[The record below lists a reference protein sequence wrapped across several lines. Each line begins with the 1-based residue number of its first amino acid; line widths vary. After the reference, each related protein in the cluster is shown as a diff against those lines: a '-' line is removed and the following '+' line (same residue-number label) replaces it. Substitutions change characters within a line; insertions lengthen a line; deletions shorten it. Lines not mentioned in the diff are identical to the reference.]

1 MRKILKLSVA
11 FIAVLFSSSAF
22 CQRHISDFEIQRA
35 FPDLK
40 KKWTDYKTNEADQNF
55 LSLYSTLYRESVS
68 LEEMKQAFYKNRN
81 AKAKDK
87 EIHYDDFVV
96 IKPELHPEDIY
107 VRVYPTLKDHPEK
120 QVEEGERIMLSNP
133 KWYMGFVVSPRAYF
147 DVYNNGK
154 RTISAPY
161 AYYSD
166 FFAYATY
173 NPVLQLDGPYNWS
186 WKTSWGARMIGQL
199 HAMRTD
205 EHWWLKDE
213 KQFSV
218 LLYIKKDE
226 YKVQDYQGIHT
237 HVRREY
243 YSLELLEP
251 EVPDAETKKLFED
264 LKEFVEKIPFG
275 AFAPYFTTDLRQM
288 TGRYYKVTVNRCGW
302 LTTDYL

>member
-1 MRKILKLSVA
+1 MKKNLKLSVA
-11 FIAVLFSSSAF
+11 LIVLLFSSNAF
-22 CQRHISDFEIQRA
+22 CQRHFPNFKDQRA
-35 FPDLK
+35 FHDLK
-40 KKWTDYKTNEADQNF
+40 EQWTDYKTNEADKNF
-55 LSLYSTLYRESVS
+55 LSLYGRLYRETVS

-87 EIHYDDFVV
+87 EIHYEDFVV

-161 AYYSD
+161 AMYSD
-166 FFAYATY
+166 FFAYAAY
-173 NPVLQLDGPYNWS
+173 RPVLQLDGPYNWS

-226 YKVQDYQGIHT
+226 YKEQDYLGIHT

-251 EVPDAETKKLFED
+251 EVPDEATKKLFED
-264 LKEFVEKIPFG
+264 LKEYVEEIPLG